1 MLANT
6 PGTYAKLSK
15 VMTGT
20 AAECRAAWSYYLR
33 SLAPFPRNEIVK
45 CTRGRC
51 DIYYWR
57 PDGGRRINEKIG
69 MLRWNET
76 GTVSLYM

>member
-1 MLANT
+1 MLSRT
-6 PGTYAKLSK
+6 DGTYRKLEK
-15 VMTGT
+15 VLTGT
-20 AAECRAAWSYYLR
+20 ASECRAAWDYNQRILS
-33 SLAPFPRNEIVK
+33 PFPRAEIVK

-57 PDGGRRINEKIG
+57 PAGGRYINEKIG
-69 MLRWNET
+69 MLRWNED

>member
-1 MLANT
+1 MLART
-6 PGTYAKLSK
+6 DGTYRKLDK
-15 VMTGT
+15 VQTGT
-20 AAECRAAWSYYLR
+20 AAECRAAWDHYLR
-33 SLAPFPRNEIVK
+33 ILCSFPRSEIVK

-57 PDGGRRINEKIG
+57 PAGGRWINEKIS
-69 MLRWNET
+69 MLRWNED

>member
-1 MLANT
+1 MLSRT
-6 PGTYAKLSK
+6 DGTYRKLEK
-15 VMTGT
+15 VLTGT
-20 AAECRAAWSYYLR
+20 AAECRAAWDYNQRILS
-33 SLAPFPRNEIVK
+33 PFPRAEIVK

-57 PDGGRRINEKIG
+57 PASGRYINEKIG
-69 MLRWNET
+69 MLRWNED